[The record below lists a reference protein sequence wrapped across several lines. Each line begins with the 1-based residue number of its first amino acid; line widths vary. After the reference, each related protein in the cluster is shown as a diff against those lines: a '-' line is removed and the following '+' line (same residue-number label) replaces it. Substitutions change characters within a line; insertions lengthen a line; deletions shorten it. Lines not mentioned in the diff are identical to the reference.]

1 MIVQVVRTPVDLER
15 TLEADLCRVNHWIDG
30 QARHEGAVIEQILGQ
45 AFTER
50 GWAGSG
56 GLVDP
61 FEAIAEPL
69 HRLYQRGLQLVAVL
83 SRGRYA
89 LPSWDTS
96 LREIGFELTDYLVA
110 PDPCYFRSARAAFET
125 PVHVLGRPCSA
136 GHAAIVSEP
145 AAGERQRA
153 FHIWTSTE
161 SVLRDFEQTVPWCAR
176 CSPDVTRP
184 VG

>member
-1 MIVQVVRTPVDLER
+1 MIVRVVRTPVDLAR

-30 QARHEGAVIEQILGQ
+30 QARHEGAVIEQILAQ

-50 GWAGSG
+50 GWPGSG

-89 LPSWDTS
+89 LPSLHTS
-96 LREIGFELTDYLVA
+96 RREIGFELTDYLVA
-110 PDPCYFRSARAAFET
+110 PDPCYFRPAFGGFET
-125 PVHVLGRPCSA
+125 PIHALGWPCAA
-136 GHAAIVSEP
+136 GHTAIVGEP
-145 AAGERQRA
+145 TAGERQRA

-161 SVLRDFEQTVPWCAR
+161 SVQRDFEWAVPWCAR
-176 CSPDVTRP
+176 CSPHATRSA
-184 VG
+184 